1 MASHLNARCEF
12 LKAKIYSKS
21 GYYRPDVQERLTKEQ
36 REANIEDRA
45 KEYRTDDFPDSS
57 AIANAKAT
65 FDVDRANIVANNPDL
80 QFDSVNPFI
89 DVSGKQTS
97 YEEGFVYFNPAN
109 GKYYH
114 YNGIVDGKPSFDP
127 VEINLG

>member
-1 MASHLNARCEF
+1 MFGQGLATLAVQNNTSPEDKKNAFHDLYDGFPILSDNEEK
-12 LKAKIYSKS
+12 LKLDDL
-21 GYYRPDVQERLTKEQ
+21 YRPENMQIMRDY
-36 REANIEDRA
+36 I
-45 KEYRTDDFPDSS
+45 
-57 AIANAKAT
+57 
-65 FDVDRANIVANNPDL
+65 
-80 QFDSVNPFI
+80 I